1 MKRVMNWMLSGILFG
16 GVAGLAMAG
25 CGEEAEEAYN
35 CAEICETY
43 SDCAGEL
50 GGNVDVT
57 ECVTSCEDKS
67 DADADFKDD
76 AEACQQCL
84 SATESCVENL
94 PCANECAGVVPE
106 VVL

>member
-1 MKRVMNWMLSGILFG
+1 MKHMANWLISGILFG
-16 GVAGLAMAG
+16 CIAGLGLTG
-25 CGEEAEEAYN
+25 CEETEEAYN

-50 GGNVDVT
+50 GADVDVT
-57 ECVTSCEDKS
+57 ECVTSCENE
-67 DADADFKDD
+67 ADMSQDFKED
-76 AEACQQCL
+76 AERCQNCL
-84 SATESCVENL
+84 SAADSCTESL